1 MPDIVNIIVVAGIV
15 AVDDIFILF
24 NVILFYIVLIA
35 QVGIP
40 MPTVDIL
47 AHEVGKADIV
57 IVVGNINLILPDV
70 LSIS

>member
-47 AHEVGKADIV
+47 AHEVGTADIV